1 MEGGIRILVADDH
14 ELVRRGIRA
23 LLEIEPGWRVCAEAA
38 NGRDAVEM
46 ATATRPDV
54 AILDISMP
62 ELNGVEATR
71 QIRRAVPQCQILI
84 LTMHESEQV
93 LREAL
98 VAGARGFVLKSDAGR
113 NLVAAVDALNRHMP
127 FLTPGVTDV
136 VLEDYLKSGT
146 VPADPDTPQGRLT
159 GRERE
164 VLQLL
169 AEGRSSKEV
178 AQSLGISVKTAD
190 THRTNVMRKLDLHS
204 LGELVRY
211 AIRNNMTQA

>member
-1 MEGGIRILVADDH
+1 MDGGIRILVADDH

-23 LLEIEPGWRVCAEAA
+23 LLEMESGWKVCAEAA

-46 ATATRPDV
+46 AVATRPDV

-62 ELNGVEATR
+62 ELNGVEAAR
-71 QIRRAVPQCQILI
+71 QIRRSVPQCQILI
-84 LTMHESEQV
+84 LTMHESEQM

-113 NLVAAVDALNRHMP
+113 NLVTAVDALHHHKP
-127 FLTPGVTDV
+127 FLTPVVTDV
-136 VLEDYLKSGT
+136 VLEDYLRRGAT
-146 VPADPDTPQGRLT
+146 PVDADTPHGRLT

-169 AEGRSSKEV
+169 AEGHSSKEV
-178 AQSLGISVKTAD
+178 ARSLGISVKTAD

-211 AIRNNMTQA
+211 AIRNNLIQA

>member
-1 MEGGIRILVADDH
+1 MDGGIRILVADDH

-23 LLEIEPGWRVCAEAA
+23 LLETESGWTVCAEAA

-46 ATATRPDV
+46 AVATRPDV

-62 ELNGVEATR
+62 ELNGVEAAR

-113 NLVAAVDALNRHMP
+113 NLVTAVDALHHHKP
-127 FLTPGVTDV
+127 FLTPVVTDV
-136 VLEDYLKSGT
+136 VLEDYLRRGT
-146 VPADPDTPQGRLT
+146 APVDTEAPHGRLT

-178 AQSLGISVKTAD
+178 AHSLGISVKTAD

-211 AIRNNMTQA
+211 AIRNNLIQA

>member
-1 MEGGIRILVADDH
+1 MDGGIRILVADDH

-23 LLEIEPGWRVCAEAA
+23 LLEMESGWKVCAEAA

-46 ATATRPDV
+46 AVATRPDV

-62 ELNGVEATR
+62 ELNGVEAAR
-71 QIRRAVPQCQILI
+71 QIRRSVPQCQILI
-84 LTMHESEQV
+84 LTMHESEQM
-93 LREAL
+93 LRDAL

-113 NLVAAVDALNRHMP
+113 NLVTAVDALHHHKP
-127 FLTPGVTDV
+127 FLTPVVTDV
-136 VLEDYLKSGT
+136 VLEDYLRRGT
-146 VPADPDTPQGRLT
+146 TPVDADTPHGRLT

-169 AEGRSSKEV
+169 AEGHSSKEV
-178 AQSLGISVKTAD
+178 ARSLGISVKTAD

-211 AIRNNMTQA
+211 AIRNNLIQA